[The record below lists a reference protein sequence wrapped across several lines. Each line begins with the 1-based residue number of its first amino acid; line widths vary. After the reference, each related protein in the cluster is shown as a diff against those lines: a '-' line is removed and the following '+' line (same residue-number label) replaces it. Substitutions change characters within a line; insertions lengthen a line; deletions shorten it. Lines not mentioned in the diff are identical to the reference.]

1 MKKAIGIYIVV
12 LLAGTVLAQGKE
24 ERTASG
30 TARIPAA
37 SAAAVGDSYVIG
49 NDDLLAINVWKED
62 EISRTLPVR
71 PDGKITLPLVGDVK
85 AAGLTPLEL
94 RHSLETKLAA
104 YLDHPTV
111 TVIVQEVR
119 SKKFN
124 IVGQVQHPGAYELTP
139 PMTVLDAIAAAGG
152 FRDWAKVKDIY
163 VLRTHE
169 DGRVERLP
177 FNYKD
182 VIRGKQLTQ
191 NVQLVPKD
199 TIVVP

>member
-1 MKKAIGIYIVV
+1 MKRAIGIIVAA
-12 LLAGTVLAQGKE
+12 LLATAVLAQAGDGK
-24 ERTASG
+24 TAPG
-30 TARIPAA
+30 ATKAPA
-37 SAAAVGDSYVIG
+37 AAAVGDSYVIG
-49 NDDLLAINVWKED
+49 NDDVLAINVWKED

-71 PDGKITLPLVGDVK
+71 PDGKITLPLVGDVQ
-85 AAGLTPLEL
+85 AAGLTPLQL
-94 RHSLETKLAA
+94 RHSLESKLTAF
-104 YLDHPTV
+104 LDHPTV
-111 TVIVQEVR
+111 TVIVQQVR

-124 IVGQVQHPGAYELTP
+124 IVGQVQRPGAYDLTP

-182 VIRGKQLTQ
+182 VIKGRQLSQ
-191 NVQLVPKD
+191 NVQLDPKD